1 MVFKESS
8 ESGLSTMGFITVLA
22 TISVSLIGAVTFT
35 IKDAEAKIDRSVE
48 FDIKNIANHVNTRI
62 AEEKPSADVTID
74 NLYIGT
80 NDSGV
85 PLSENSPLTQGTIM
99 TADGS
104 PKGYCLYSSNPSGN
118 LSKKT
123 RFIYA
128 SADGGFH
135 ILADGQNCRNG
146 LIETLV
152 SDQ

>member
-8 ESGLSTMGFITVLA
+8 ESGLSTMGFITILA
-22 TISVSLIGAVTFT
+22 AISVSLIGGITFN
-35 IKDAEAKIDRSVE
+35 IKEAEAKVDRSVE
-48 FDIKNIANHVNTRI
+48 FDLKNIANHVNSRI
-62 AEEKPSADVTID
+62 AEEKPSKDTQID
-74 NLYIGT
+74 NAYIGT
-80 NDSGV
+80 DDSGT
-85 PLSENSPLTQGTIM
+85 PLSENSPLTKRTIM

-104 PKGYCLYSSNPSGN
+104 PKGYCLYSSNPGGN

-135 ILADGQNCRNG
+135 ILADGQNCKNG
-146 LIETLV
+146 LVETLV